1 MEMLEIKKILKE
13 HWAIFLTIFLI
24 YLLGIYLVS
33 EKPLFPE
40 VKELEKTGTLFGLSM
55 NAAVILL
62 WISFYLLYRWNKTNR
77 KNLTNLI
84 WGISFL
90 LYSIVFI
97 GMMLEALGFEFANSK
112 KPEIFFIFR
121 EFQIIWTAGIY
132 LGISK
137 ILTKSKILQYLP
149 TLLILILGYF
159 WFYYGLI
166 NVKDIEYTMYGFLY
180 GIFIPLCVFLAYL
193 FFLYSKRSKLIAPRY
208 VALGFAG
215 IAFTYTY
222 WAPWHLTK
230 FYLICFFTY
239 ILALIPLLIGFL
251 LIPYESEAKG
261 IKEKILIA
269 MFKL

>member
-1 MEMLEIKKILKE
+1 MLEIKKILKE
-13 HWAIFLTIFLI
+13 HFTIFIIIFLI
-24 YLLGIYLVS
+24 YALGVYLVS
-33 EKPLFPE
+33 EKPLFQE

-55 NAAVILL
+55 NATIILL

-77 KNLTNLI
+77 KNLTNFI

-97 GMMLEALGFEFANSK
+97 GMMLEAFGVEWANSK
-112 KPEIFFIFR
+112 RPEIFFMFR
-121 EFQIIWTAGIY
+121 EFQILWAAGMY

-137 ILTKSKILQYLP
+137 ILTKSRILQFLP
-149 TLLILILGYF
+149 TILILILGYS
-159 WFYYGLI
+159 WFYHGLL

-180 GIFIPLCVFLAYL
+180 GIWIPLCVFLGYL
-193 FFLYSKRSKLIAPRY
+193 FFLYSKRSKLIAPKY
-208 VALGFAG
+208 IALGFIA

-251 LIPYESEAKG
+251 LIPYESKAKG
-261 IKEKILIA
+261 IE
-269 MFKL
+269 